1 MDSTSRDRLANKVKR
16 LRGDRTHREFGAVLS
31 VSGSTISFWENGKNI
46 PTIENLE
53 KLAEL
58 ANQLPEEFL
67 AECYGREIVTKECPS
82 LAFAITTMDNKDIGC
97 VLMLIGQKFTGGVN
111 IEGKDLR

>member
-1 MDSTSRDRLANKVKR
+1 MDAKNRDRLAHKIK
-16 LRGDRTHREFGAVLS
+16 LIRGKLKQSELAVILGVAPAS
-31 VSGSTISFWENGKNI
+31 ISGWENGKNI

-67 AECYGREIVTKECPS
+67 AEVYGRKITTEECPTI
-82 LAFAITTMDNKDIGC
+82 AFAITAMGNKEISDAL
-97 VLMLIGQKFTGGVN
+97 VLIAQKISGG
-111 IEGKDLR
+111 GK